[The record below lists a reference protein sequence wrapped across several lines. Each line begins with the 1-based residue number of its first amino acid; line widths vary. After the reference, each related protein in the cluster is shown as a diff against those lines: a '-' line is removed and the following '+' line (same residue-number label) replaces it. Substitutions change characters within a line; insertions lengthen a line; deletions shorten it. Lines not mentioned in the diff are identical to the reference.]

1 MKQIK
6 KRNIGLYIG
15 IAAALLVLI
24 GLYKVTGQQAFI
36 RTALSGLTLG
46 SLFFLVAAGLTLI
59 FGLMDVLN
67 FAHGAMFMLGAYI
80 GWQFYTNPT
89 FIFGL
94 LPAILALSFGI
105 LLIPV
110 IKPYLITL
118 NLSPNVQKNLPKLL
132 YVLAGLAALVA
143 FWQFDIM
150 DLAKTAMVAATVTNT
165 ANPLA
170 EISAQEPMARFWI
183 RPVMLVVSGLL
194 LAVAV
199 SKPGDKTEFAP
210 KEKLGKN
217 LILPIVLLVLLI
229 VSILIREEAPKV
241 VLLMNGNLRFALS
254 IVAAVLFGVLFGAI
268 IELTMIRPLYVRPFF
283 IVLMTL
289 GLSFVIRELVQ
300 LLWDP
305 LAYQMSR
312 PPLFSVTGKAA
323 TSVGEWLRNGSATI
337 NISGVVFPT
346 YRLFV
351 ILLGVVMF
359 VFVTLLMTKTRLGM
373 IIRAGVQDPQMVE
386 ALGINVKQVFTL
398 VFALGVALAALG
410 GIGAAPFL
418 PINPLMGDTYQM
430 QGFITVVI
438 GGMGSYVGAFVGA
451 MILGMARAFGDY
463 YALKLSL
470 SPAIAE
476 ASTVIIMI
484 IVLLIKPRGLFG
496 KKE

>member
-1 MKQIK
+1 MEKLK
-6 KRNIGLYIG
+6 KKKLGLTIG
-15 IAAALLVLI
+15 IPVALIVLVA
-24 GLYKVTGQQAFI
+24 LYLVTGKQAFI

-89 FIFGL
+89 FIFGM
-94 LPAILALSFGI
+94 LPAVLSIALG
-105 LLIPV
+105 LMLIPLM
-110 IKPYLITL
+110 KPYLVG
-118 NLSPNVQKNLPKLL
+118 LSLSDKVQKNLPKLL
-132 YVLAGLAALVA
+132 YALALLAAVIA
-143 FWQFDIM
+143 FWKFDIM
-150 DLAKTAMVAATVTNT
+150 GLAKTAMVAITNT
-165 ANPLA
+165 NSPLS

-183 RPVMLVVSGLL
+183 RPLMLAVSGLI
-194 LAVAV
+194 LAVAI
-199 SKPGDKTEFAP
+199 SKPGDKTQFVP
-210 KEKLGKN
+210 NEKLSKN
-217 LILPIVLLVLLI
+217 LLVPIVIFVSLI
-229 VSILIREEAPKV
+229 VSILVREKAPVV
-241 VLLMNGNLRFALS
+241 VLLMNGNLRFAFS
-254 IVAAVLFGVLFGAI
+254 IIAAVVFGLLFGAI
-268 IELTMIRPLYVRPFF
+268 IEITMIRPLYIRPFF

-289 GLSFVIRELVQ
+289 GLSYVIRELVQ

-312 PPLFSVTGKAA
+312 PPLFATTGKAA
-323 TSVGEWLRNGSATI
+323 LTVGEWLRNGSATI
-337 NISGVVFPT
+337 NISGVIFPT
-346 YRLFV
+346 NRLFV
-351 ILLGVVMF
+351 IALGVVMF
-359 VFVTLLMTKTRLGM
+359 IFVTILMTKTRLGM

-386 ALGINVKQVFTL
+386 ALGINVKSVFTL

-418 PINPLMGDTYQM
+418 PITPLMGDGYLM

-451 MILGMARAFGDY
+451 LILGMARAFGDY
-463 YALKLSL
+463 YALKLSM

-484 IVLLIKPRGLFG
+484 IVLMLRPQGLFG